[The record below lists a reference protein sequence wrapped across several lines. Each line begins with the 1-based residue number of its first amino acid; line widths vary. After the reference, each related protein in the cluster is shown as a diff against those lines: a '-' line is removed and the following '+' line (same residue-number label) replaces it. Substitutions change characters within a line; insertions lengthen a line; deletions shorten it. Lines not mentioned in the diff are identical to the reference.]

1 MMTYNDIISNATRYI
16 SYFANFDHHML
27 KITDRDTIK
36 NSAAKLEF
44 EEIFTLQNHL
54 RENLKFIARRM
65 KKSSDKKR
73 RDHDIQVEDNVFL
86 NIKNID
92 FKKNSKL
99 YHIKLESFKMKEQIF
114 KVNFKLQLSK
124 DTKIHS
130 VFHVALLNK
139 VDKSLHI
146 MIK

>member
-1 MMTYNDIISNATRYI
+1 MMTYNDTISNATKYI
-16 SYFANFDHHML
+16 SYYANFGHHML
-27 KITDRDTIK
+27 KITDRETIK
-36 NSAAKLEF
+36 NSAAEVEF
-44 EEIFTLQNHL
+44 EEIFTLQDHL

-114 KVNFKLQLSK
+114 KVNFRLQLPKS
-124 DTKIHS
+124 TKIHS

-139 VDKSLHI
+139 VNESLLI

>member
-1 MMTYNDIISNATRYI
+1 MIYNDTISNATDYI

-27 KITDRDTIK
+27 KITDKNTIK
-36 NSAAKLEF
+36 NSAAELEF

-54 RENLKFIARRM
+54 REDLKFIARKM
-65 KKSSDKKR
+65 KKSLDKKR
-73 RDHDIQVEDNVFL
+73 RNHDKQVEDNVFL

-99 YHIKLESFKMKEQIF
+99 YSIKLESFKMKEQIS

-124 DTKIHS
+124 STKIHS

-139 VDKSLHI
+139 VYKSFHI
-146 MIK
+146 MTK

>member
-1 MMTYNDIISNATRYI
+1 MMTYNDTISDATKYI
-16 SYFANFDHHML
+16 SYFANFDHHMF

-36 NSAAKLEF
+36 NSAAELEF
-44 EEIFTLQNHL
+44 EEIFTLQDHL

-124 DTKIHS
+124 ETRIHS

-146 MIK
+146 MTK

>member
-1 MMTYNDIISNATRYI
+1 MMIYNDTVSNATDYI
-16 SYFANFDHHML
+16 SYFANFDHHMS
-27 KITDRDTIK
+27 KITDKSTIK

-54 RENLKFIARRM
+54 REDLKFIVRRM

-73 RDHDIQVEDNVFL
+73 RNHDIQVEDNVFL

-99 YHIKLESFKMKEQIF
+99 YHIKLESFKMKKQMF

-124 DTKIHS
+124 STKIHS

-139 VDKSLHI
+139 VDKSFHI
-146 MIK
+146 MTK

>member
-1 MMTYNDIISNATRYI
+1 MMIYNDTISDATEYT

-27 KITDRDTIK
+27 KITDRDTIT
-36 NSAAKLEF
+36 NSAAEIEF
-44 EEIFTLQNHL
+44 EEIFTLQIHL
-54 RENLKFIARRM
+54 REDLKFIARRM

-73 RDHDIQVEDNVFL
+73 RDHDIHVEDNVFL

-99 YHIKLESFKMKEQIF
+99 YHIKLESFKVKEQIF

-124 DTKIHS
+124 STKIHS
-130 VFHVALLNK
+130 VFHVALLDK
-139 VDKSLHI
+139 IDKSFHI
-146 MIK
+146 MTK